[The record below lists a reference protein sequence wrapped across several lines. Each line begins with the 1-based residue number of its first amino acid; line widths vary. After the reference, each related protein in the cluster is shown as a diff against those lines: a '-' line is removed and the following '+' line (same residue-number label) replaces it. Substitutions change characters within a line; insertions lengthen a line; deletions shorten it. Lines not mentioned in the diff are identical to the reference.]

1 MERKDP
7 TDESFARAF
16 ELAYFIHGDR
26 ATALKIATEAL
37 ARLEV
42 ALAAQDKR
50 LYYRNPER
58 HRTKVSVSELHLLQR
73 LVYVTS
79 EPLERQAEQAAT
91 TAAPGEE
98 DMLVRFIKHL
108 VQITIR
114 RNSFY
119 VTLGLSRL
127 LYNYSTAETM
137 NLYNVVVQDPDRVRD
152 DYYYR
157 SRKGKLMQEVKERFG
172 DQLAVTRGAR
182 GEERFQT
189 AERQDSYA
197 ALVRQSLETFTPWQT
212 DCAIHDRVDP
222 FAEEIALLAFS
233 GDDPDQEHTVE
244 VNRFH
249 AVLHPDCFLRLI
261 ESLKLESPE
270 ARLAAPLFMTRDH
283 DEDHTPPRRSRR
295 APQLDAAELADV
307 RNLLAEESARRKHAL
322 AGLLRIVVD
331 GRERAQFDP
340 RRAGSVNFAV
350 DEDDELIEVR
360 TARTEGDV
368 LLAARLLTD
377 SALQSEHSITLE
389 GGQKLSF
396 TFAPTTDATGEMTGA
411 NVRVAYH
418 ETSLRRAIALSLQR
432 SRFALTDF
440 LQHNAALKPAL
451 AFAALAVFAVALALY
466 WQAVKTKSNEE
477 IVTNP
482 TPTPTVIAPS
492 PTPEIQP
499 APTLPRRKPRET
511 NPSLEKR
518 ATGAAA
524 QPLIANRNR
533 TEQSPRP
540 APREEILLP
549 PDSGIPT
556 EETRGLKLA
565 TDDKELIAVKKV
577 HIDPPGSGSEADELR
592 RELITKLRAGQ
603 RLLITDNRNDA
614 DAVLKGRMTVA
625 RNGQVSLTVRLI
637 NAGGTVVWPV
647 KGPLTGRQYQGSVG
661 VIADQIVRDILSDI
675 QKAERK

>member
-16 ELAYFIHGDR
+16 ALAYFIHGDR

-42 ALAAQDKR
+42 AVAAQDKR

-137 NLYNVVVQDPDRVRD
+137 NLYNVVVQDPERVRD

-222 FAEEIALLAFS
+222 FAEEIAMLAFS

-249 AVLHPDCFLRLI
+249 AVLHPDCFLRLTA
-261 ESLKLESPE
+261 SLNLESPDV
-270 ARLAAPLFMTRDH
+270 RLAAPLFMTRDH
-283 DEDHTPPRRSRR
+283 DEDRKPPRRSRR
-295 APQLDAAELADV
+295 APTLDAAELDEV
-307 RNLLAEESARRKHAL
+307 RNLLAEESTRRKQAL
-322 AGLLRIVVD
+322 AGLLRVVVD
-331 GRERAQFDP
+331 GQERAQFDP
-340 RRAGSVNFAV
+340 RRAASVNFAV
-350 DEDDELIEVR
+350 DEADELIEVR
-360 TARTEGDV
+360 TARSAGDV
-368 LLAARLLTD
+368 LLAVRLLTD
-377 SALQSEHSITLE
+377 GALQSEHSITLE

-396 TFAPTTDATGEMTGA
+396 TCAPTADATGEMTGA
-411 NVRVAYH
+411 SVRLAYH

-466 WQAVKTKSNEE
+466 WQAVKTKPNEE

-482 TPTPTVIAPS
+482 TPTPTVIAP
-492 PTPEIQP
+492 TPENIEP
-499 APTLPRRKPRET
+499 APTPLRRKPREANT
-511 NPSLEKR
+511 PVEKR

-524 QPLIANRNR
+524 PPLIANRNR

-549 PDSGIPT
+549 PDPGVLT

-577 HIDPPGSGSEADELR
+577 HVDPPGSGSEADELR

-603 RLLITDNRNDA
+603 RLVITDNRNDA
-614 DAVLKGRMTVA
+614 DAVLKSRMTGA
-625 RNGQVSLTVRLI
+625 RNGQISLTVRLI